1 MQVQSQLGISKL
13 LKPPRQQ
20 STRIGTKAQQRF
32 ASFLNALRSP
42 NWHSLETA
50 PGGINLGLGST
61 LASSPT
67 FCSRCAILGDVV
79 PNYGAGS
86 ALENAGLP
94 LSGKCFRHRSEKD
107 R

>member
-1 MQVQSQLGISKL
+1 MWQLPKT
-13 LKPPRQQ
+13 PRQQ
-20 STRIGTKAQQRF
+20 STRIGTKAKLSS

-50 PGGINLGLGST
+50 PGGINLGLRSPF
-61 LASSPT
+61 ASSPS
-67 FCSRCAILGDVV
+67 FCSRRAIFGDVV

-94 LSGKCFRHRSEKD
+94 LSGKCFLCRSKKD